1 VIDKSKL
8 QRLTEWWRPKAGTI
22 FSLLLFYLTLWDV
35 PFSEG
40 WRLLVFS
47 FITITGFGI
56 TGYFLNDWA
65 DIPFDRKASKTN
77 LVDSIAIIWRP
88 FILLGLLGVTLMPWL
103 CYFKTDSWS
112 IGLIITQFVLQ
123 IAYPIPPIRIKRFPI
138 VAIITDALYAFVIP
152 SILAWHTFDISSNF
166 NYNQGQYS
174 HYVFLFLWMF
184 ALGVRHILSHHVVDR
199 FNDEK
204 TETPNLANQIAPL
217 SIKRFTERFLFP
229 VELLG
234 SVAFFVSLL
243 RFSEHLV
250 LGIVLVILFF
260 GFKHFRGI
268 LPFFEVPFSGTSLD
282 KFNAFYLGAISSFS
296 LLVFEKEYAA
306 VLLCFIVLF
315 SELGRRGSIP
325 FKVASYMFNWSLY
338 FFRKYVLRWSE
349 ERNFGE
355 YYPARLL
362 VLEERKRKK
371 RGVVAVFNQ
380 NEGKYTETFVR
391 GHLKNLPF
399 HVVFFYGWPSPIFV
413 GSSNEKA
420 SGLGFKE
427 QVIRVIRRKLSL
439 ESYQQDDALIISKL
453 GRNDVRLIL
462 AEFGTMGARLV
473 QVSKATG
480 IPLVPIFYGYD
491 AWQKETL
498 SENKEAYVSLFEIAP
513 LVIGVSND
521 ICEQLERLGCPEN
534 KIEYLP
540 CFVDLSRFQYVQRE
554 FVQPNFL
561 TVGRFCNSK
570 APFLTILAFNEV
582 IKRVPL
588 AKLTMVGGDENGVLE
603 TCKSLVKSLDLEGNI
618 LILDAL
624 SPDEVHEQ
632 MVQASIFVQHSI
644 TTPVTGDKEGTPVAI
659 MEAMATGLPVISTK
673 HAGIAEIIEN
683 GVSGILVDE
692 FAYKTMSEEMI
703 RLVVNV
709 EGMKNMGKKASEAI
723 YSNSYLTDN
732 VDHLTQKLER
742 YIV

>member
-1 VIDKSKL
+1 
-8 QRLTEWWRPKAGTI
+8 
-22 FSLLLFYLTLWDV
+22 
-35 PFSEG
+35 
-40 WRLLVFS
+40 
-47 FITITGFGI
+47 
-56 TGYFLNDWA
+56 
-65 DIPFDRKASKTN
+65 
-77 LVDSIAIIWRP
+77 
-88 FILLGLLGVTLMPWL
+88 M
-103 CYFKTDSWS
+103 
-112 IGLIITQFVLQ
+112 
-123 IAYPIPPIRIKRFPI
+123 
-138 VAIITDALYAFVIP
+138 
-152 SILAWHTFDISSNF
+152 
-166 NYNQGQYS
+166 
-174 HYVFLFLWMF
+174 
-184 ALGVRHILSHHVVDR
+184 
-199 FNDEK
+199 
-204 TETPNLANQIAPL
+204 
-217 SIKRFTERFLFP
+217 
-229 VELLG
+229 
-234 SVAFFVSLL
+234 
-243 RFSEHLV
+243 
-250 LGIVLVILFF
+250 
-260 GFKHFRGI
+260 
-268 LPFFEVPFSGTSLD
+268 
-282 KFNAFYLGAISSFS
+282 
-296 LLVFEKEYAA
+296 
-306 VLLCFIVLF
+306 
-315 SELGRRGSIP
+315 
-325 FKVASYMFNWSLY
+325 
-338 FFRKYVLRWSE
+338 
-349 ERNFGE
+349 
-355 YYPARLL
+355 
-362 VLEERKRKK
+362 
-371 RGVVAVFNQ
+371 VAVFNQ